1 MENKRLSGRVTIP
14 TDMDVVPETLALLLS
29 AACLVGKRKK
39 YGYA

>member
-1 MENKRLSGRVTIP
+1 VAA
-14 TDMDVVPETLALLLS
+14 ETLALLLS

>member
-1 MENKRLSGRVTIP
+1 MKKSFCLLAA
-14 TDMDVVPETLALLLS
+14 LALLLS